1 VSGGAFSFIG
11 CDSLIRCT
19 LHTYYGQAETP
30 VRRFWLDLAGV
41 LRAAL
46 RFPMAR
52 RRKFSGEDESTNAL
66 ETHSV
71 RYYLVDL
78 QRLER
83 LAKVSGILPGVWL
96 RQCLRALVDAFERK
110 GSVSVPFVIVG
121 RAEAEQ
127 AGLVPPH
134 PPDDPASDM
143 PTKIKG

>member
-1 VSGGAFSFIG
+1 M
-11 CDSLIRCT
+11 
-19 LHTYYGQAETP
+19 
-30 VRRFWLDLAGV
+30 
-41 LRAAL
+41 RAAL

-52 RRKFSGEDESTNAL
+52 RRKFSGEDESTSEL

-71 RYYLVDL
+71 RYYLADL

-110 GSVSVPFVIVG
+110 GTVSVPFVIVG

-127 AGLVPPH
+127 AGLVPPL
-134 PPDDPASDM
+134 PPDDPASDV

>member
-1 VSGGAFSFIG
+1 
-11 CDSLIRCT
+11 
-19 LHTYYGQAETP
+19 LHTYSGQAETLI
-30 VRRFWLDLAGV
+30 RRLWLDLAGAM
-41 LRAAL
+41 RAAL

-52 RRKFSGEDESTNAL
+52 RRKFSGEDESTSEL

-110 GSVSVPFVIVG
+110 GTVSVPFVIVG

-127 AGLVPPH
+127 AGLVPPL
-134 PPDDPASDM
+134 PPDDPASDV